1 MAKKTTLKSVS
12 VSVGTALGKAD
23 KKAHQL
29 VKAGAIAKEELQALS
44 KQVDELKKQLA
55 KTTKRLRKAIS

>member
-29 VKAGAIAKEELQALS
+29 AKAGAIAKEELQALS

-55 KTTKRLRKAIS
+55 KTTKRLRKAVS

>member
-29 VKAGAIAKEELQALS
+29 VKAGAIAKEELQTLS

>member
-1 MAKKTTLKSVS
+1 MAKKTTLRSVS
-12 VSVGTALGKAD
+12 VSVGSALGKAD

-29 VKAGAIAKEELQALS
+29 VKAGAIAKEELHSLS